1 MDYNYLVLLFKN
13 KVKQKIIN
21 KYQTKE
27 RALELYNKLVKQS
40 DNVVFDTAYENGRH
54 CEYEIA
60 LVYKGDT
67 KNPIYV
73 TDFMGRNIKVEMDD
87 DGHSI
92 IKIQPYKKEE
102 LIHDYHTKKRITY
115 EEWEKKYLKQSGL
128 KMLSK
133 LNNKV
138 LYQLD
143 DTTRLFSF
151 KNDNDSKR
159 FLDILEDRMVKQKK
173 TDCLIVRDISTIQRK
188 YLYEQLVELGY
199 PKSYL
204 FRHSTTHPTKR

>member
-40 DNVVFDTAYENGRH
+40 DDVVFDTAYENGH
-54 CEYEIA
+54 YCEYEIA

-92 IKIQPYKKEE
+92 IKIQ
-102 LIHDYHTKKRITY
+102 IGRAH
-115 EEWEKKYLKQSGL
+115 
-128 KMLSK
+128 
-133 LNNKV
+133 V
-138 LYQLD
+138 
-143 DTTRLFSF
+143 
-151 KNDNDSKR
+151 
-159 FLDILEDRMVKQKK
+159 
-173 TDCLIVRDISTIQRK
+173 
-188 YLYEQLVELGY
+188 
-199 PKSYL
+199 
-204 FRHSTTHPTKR
+204 